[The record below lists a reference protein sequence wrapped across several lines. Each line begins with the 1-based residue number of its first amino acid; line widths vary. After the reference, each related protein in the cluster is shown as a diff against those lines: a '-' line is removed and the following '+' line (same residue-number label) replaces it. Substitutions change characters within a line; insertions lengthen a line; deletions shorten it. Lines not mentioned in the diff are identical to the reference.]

1 MAWALVAGI
10 NGSGKTV
17 IAREIKKQRKD
28 IQTISGTNVLLR
40 SLGENVALDTE
51 AKISLESYQQL
62 ERLDIKTL
70 EHAYTNIFP
79 SVLEKYKQK
88 HSNVIL
94 FYHLCIT
101 KKDPISGNVTYD
113 NSFVRDWYSKIFD
126 TFIFL
131 DVSAEEIQ
139 ARCNKDRVNGSRL
152 RTELSLEQ
160 IKIQISKSNQE
171 WKKLVQKQRAIGK
184 NSCHIIPNE
193 GKVQETV
200 SRIIH
205 LICC

>member
-1 MAWALVAGI
+1 M
-10 NGSGKTV
+10 
-17 IAREIKKQRKD
+17 
-28 IQTISGTNVLLR
+28 
-40 SLGENVALDTE
+40 
-51 AKISLESYQQL
+51 
-62 ERLDIKTL
+62 KTL

-79 SVLEKYKQK
+79 SVLEEYKQK

-101 KKDPISGNVTYD
+101 KKHPISGNVTYD
-113 NSFVRDWYSKIFD
+113 NSFVRDWYSKMFD
-126 TFIFL
+126 TFILL

-139 ARCNKDRVNGSRL
+139 VRCNKDRVSGKRW

-184 NSCHIIPNE
+184 NSSYLVPNE

-205 LICC
+205 LISC